1 MLIHG
6 SNQRTQHL
14 VKEDGRARHLNV
26 RIYLQLGKLDPVR
39 GSSAIERIWSAG
51 EKGKRIGEADASGK
65 FGDYGS

>member
-1 MLIHG
+1 M
-6 SNQRTQHL
+6 
-14 VKEDGRARHLNV
+14 EDGRARHLNV

-39 GSSAIERIWSAG
+39 GSSAIERIWPAG